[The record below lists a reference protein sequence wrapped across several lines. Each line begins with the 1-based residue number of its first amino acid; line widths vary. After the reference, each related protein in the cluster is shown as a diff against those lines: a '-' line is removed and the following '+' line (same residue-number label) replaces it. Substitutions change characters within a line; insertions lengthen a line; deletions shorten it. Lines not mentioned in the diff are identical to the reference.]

1 MKDDISFSF
10 EFFPPRTE
18 VGHKKLKQVREQL
31 NRLSP
36 KYFSVTYGAGGTTR
50 DNTRDTVLEMLAE
63 GLEVA
68 PHLSFGADDEKFIE
82 GLLHT
87 YKEAGI
93 KRLVALRGDLPP
105 ELSDSRLVYANELV
119 EFIRLRFNDHFDIA
133 VGCYPEVH
141 PQASGYSED
150 VRYLK
155 QKLNAGADYAVTQ
168 YFYNADAYARFLDE
182 CDIQGINKPIIP
194 GIMPITNLDNLVRF
208 SDMCGAE
215 IPRWLQKSL
224 SDFESGSEDFL
235 RFGEEVVSNLCEQ
248 LIELGAESFH
258 FYTMNQYEP
267 TANICANLGLLEQV

>member
-18 VGHKKLKQVREQL
+18 AGNEKLKQVRSRL
-31 NRLSP
+31 NLLGP

-50 DNTRDTVLEMLAE
+50 DNTRDTVLEMNTE

-68 PHLSFGADDEKFIE
+68 PHLSFGANDEAFIE
-82 GLLHT
+82 NLLNI
-87 YKEAGI
+87 YKDAGI
-93 KRLVALRGDLPP
+93 HRLVALRGDLPP
-105 ELSDSRLVYANELV
+105 ELSDRRLIYANELV
-119 EFIRLRFNDHFDIA
+119 EFVRARFGDHFEIA

-141 PQASGYSED
+141 PQASGYAED

-155 QKLNAGADYAVTQ
+155 QKLDAGSDYAVTQ

-182 CDIQGINKPIIP
+182 CEYQGIDKPIIP
-194 GIMPITNLDNLVRF
+194 GIMPITNLENLSRF
-208 SDMCGAE
+208 SSMCGAE
-215 IPRWLQKSL
+215 IPRWLLRSL
-224 SDFESGSEDFL
+224 ADFEPGSEDFL
-235 RFGEEVVSNLCEQ
+235 RFGEEVVTNLCEQ

-267 TANICANLGLLEQV
+267 TANICANLGLLDQV

>member
-10 EFFPPRTE
+10 EFFPPRTDKGKE
-18 VGHKKLKQVREQL
+18 KLEKVRARLNQL
-31 NRLSP
+31 GP

-50 DNTRDTVLEMLAE
+50 DNTRDTVLAMKAE

-68 PHLSFGADDEKFIE
+68 PHLSFGADDEGFVE
-82 GLLHT
+82 DLLRT
-87 YKEAGI
+87 YKDAGI
-93 KRLVALRGDLPP
+93 RRLVALRGDLPP
-105 ELSDSRLVYANELV
+105 EFSDKRLVYANELV
-119 EFIRLRFNDHFDIA
+119 EFVRRNFGDHFEIA

-141 PQASGYSED
+141 PQASGYTED

-155 QKLNAGADYAVTQ
+155 QKLDAGSDYAVTQ

-182 CDIQGINKPIIP
+182 CEVQGIDKPIIP

-208 SDMCGAE
+208 SNMCGAE
-215 IPRWLQKSL
+215 IPRWLQRSL
-224 SDFESGSEDFL
+224 TDFEPGSKDFL
-235 RFGEEVVSNLCEQ
+235 RFGEEVVTSLCEQ

-267 TANICANLGLLEQV
+267 TANICANLGLLEKV

>member
-18 VGHKKLKQVREQL
+18 AGHQKLKLVREKL
-31 NRLSP
+31 NKLGP

-50 DNTRDTVLEMLAE
+50 DNTRDTVLEMRTE

-68 PHLSFGADDEKFIE
+68 PHLSFGADDEAFIE
-82 GLLHT
+82 GLLGT

-93 KRLVALRGDLPP
+93 NRLVALRGDLPP
-105 ELSDSRLVYANELV
+105 ELGDSRLVYANQLV
-119 EFIRLRFNDHFDIA
+119 EFVRARFGGHFEIA

-141 PQASGYSED
+141 PQASGYAED

-155 QKLNAGADYAVTQ
+155 QKLDAGADYAVTQ

-182 CDIQGINKPIIP
+182 CEHQGIDKPIVP
-194 GIMPITNLDNLVRF
+194 GIMPITNLANLVRF

-215 IPRWLQKSL
+215 IPRWLQKTL
-224 SDFESGSEDFL
+224 ADFEPGSEDFL

-267 TANICANLGLLEQV
+267 TANICANLGLLESV